1 MQSRNLAARAGRW
14 SSTHRKTAIFGWLA
28 LVVLSLAIGG
38 AVGTNNLKDEDQGTG
53 QSRSA
58 QQIVNDNFPK
68 KGDENILIQT
78 RSGSLNPSSPQIKS
92 AVGDVVGAVSG
103 FRTVS
108 EVKSPLNPRNQG
120 QISKD
125 GRSALV
131 TFSVAGDSDK
141 AKQRIGPIETAV
153 AKAAHGHPDA
163 ADRGVRLAPARASRW
178 RRRSRTTSPRPRSPR
193 SRSR

>member
-58 QQIVNDNFPK
+58 QQVVNDNFPK

-92 AVGDVVGAVSG
+92 AV
-103 FRTVS
+103 R
-108 EVKSPLNPRNQG
+108 R
-120 QISKD
+120 
-125 GRSALV
+125 RH
-131 TFSVAGDSDK
+131 
-141 AKQRIGPIETAV
+141 R
-153 AKAAHGHPDA
+153 
-163 ADRGVRLAPARASRW
+163 RGVRLPDGVRGQVAARPAQPGADLQGRALGPGDLLGRG
-178 RRRSRTTSPRPRSPR
+178 
-193 SRSR
+193 

>member
-131 TFSVAGDSDK
+131 TFSVRGRLRQGQAARRPDRDRHGQGGARRIRSCGSRSSATPAPSKSLEK
-141 AKQRIGPIETAV
+141 AFSNDFS
-153 AKAAHGHPDA
+153 KAE
-163 ADRGVRLAPARASRW
+163 
-178 RRRSRTTSPRPRSPR
+178 SPR

>member
-92 AVGDVVGAVSG
+92 AVGDVIGAVSG

-108 EVKSPLNPRNQG
+108 EVKSPLDPRNQG
-120 QISKD
+120 
-125 GRSALV
+125 
-131 TFSVAGDSDK
+131 
-141 AKQRIGPIETAV
+141 
-153 AKAAHGHPDA
+153 
-163 ADRGVRLAPARASRW
+163 
-178 RRRSRTTSPRPRSPR
+178 
-193 SRSR
+193 

>member
-92 AVGDVVGAVSG
+92 AVGDVIGAVSG

-108 EVKSPLNPRNQG
+108 EVKSPLR
-120 QISKD
+120 
-125 GRSALV
+125 
-131 TFSVAGDSDK
+131 
-141 AKQRIGPIETAV
+141 
-153 AKAAHGHPDA
+153 
-163 ADRGVRLAPARASRW
+163 PAQPGA
-178 RRRSRTTSPRPRSPR
+178 RSPR
-193 SRSR
+193 TGGRPW